1 MISIR
6 IRSAGLGA
14 LDHRVDENRV
24 DENRVDENRV
34 DLVVIYFIMLKY
46 NINV

>member
-6 IRSAGLGA
+6 IRSAGLVA
-14 LDHRVDENRV
+14 LGHRDDETRVDENRY
-24 DENRVDENRV
+24 DENRA

>member
-6 IRSAGLGA
+6 IRSVGLGA
-14 LDHRVDENRV
+14 LDPPVDSR
-24 DENRVDENRV
+24 DDENRV